1 MCIYIYIINIHST
14 HTYIMSKTFILDAI
28 NRLTA
33 LIKMLFVH
41 QVESGQ
47 GDLGTL
53 ANVVTSLANTNG
65 DTSDSQLE
73 ESPSEITRCVTNAD
87 NICVCFS
94 QRKEIQKY
102 DICYIGICHLKN

>member
-1 MCIYIYIINIHST
+1 
-14 HTYIMSKTFILDAI
+14 MSKSFILDAI

-33 LIKMLFVH
+33 LIKILFVH
-41 QVESGQ
+41 QAESGQ

-53 ANVVTSLANTNG
+53 ANMVTSLANLNDPVSNG
-65 DTSDSQLE
+65 DTTDSQLE

-94 QRKEIQKY
+94 QRRDTKLWY
-102 DICYIGICHLKN
+102 LL